1 MDKKQKILFT
11 EKDTQIANEKVFRTT
26 TPHRNEN

>member
-1 MDKKQKILFT
+1 MDKNHKGHFT

-26 TPHRNEN
+26 TPQRNEN